1 MLNVLLFIGLVF
13 VFLVL
18 GIVLYFVRWMFRAYH
33 QVRNTFTGQSSDFE
47 SADSRSKGDNT
58 QKRSRQSSQQYQ
70 GEQNETIFDT
80 RSEDVVERKI
90 FEKNEGEYIDY
101 TEV

>member
-1 MLNVLLFIGLVF
+1 MLNVLLFIVLVF
-13 VFLVL
+13 VFLVV
-18 GIVLYFVRWMFRAYH
+18 GIVLYFVRIVYRAYH
-33 QVRNTFTGQSSDFE
+33 QVRNTFTGQSS
-47 SADSRSKGDNT
+47 
-58 QKRSRQSSQQYQ
+58 QQYQ
-70 GEQNETIFDT
+70 DEQNETIFDT